1 MTEARAVSNRFL
13 ACDWC
18 GLTPDKLYLPA
29 TRAGVFCRDCVGD
42 VLNPPPPK
50 PVTLAKDGM
59 PADNDIGRALDAY
72 LESRPKDPV
81 FCGRGRS
88 RKKAVEPPK
97 PVDQSRWRY
106 FSRTDRARV
115 TGTKAF
121 KGVRSIVWGV
131 LRKSDGETIGEV
143 LTQCIEAG
151 LAEPQVVSVLRKMV
165 VVYGVL
171 GIDRQRVAG

>member
-1 MTEARAVSNRFL
+1 MDARAVSNRFL

-18 GLTPDKLYLPA
+18 GLTPGTLYLPA
-29 TRAGVFCRDCVGD
+29 NRAGVFCRNCLTD
-42 VLNPPPPK
+42 VLTPAPMK
-50 PVTLAKDGM
+50 LASDEEAGYV
-59 PADNDIGRALDAY
+59 DIGRKLDAY
-72 LESRPKDPV
+72 LRTRPKDPV
-81 FCGRGRS
+81 FCGRGRP

-97 PVDQSRWRY
+97 SADQSRWRY

-115 TGTKAF
+115 TGTKVF

-131 LRKSDGETIGEV
+131 LRRSDGATIGAV
-143 LTQCIEAG
+143 LTRCIEAG

-171 GIDRQRVAG
+171 AIDRQRVAG